1 MTHSHLN
8 LAQSRHRAGLDH
20 PAKQMGTLSKRV
32 RVPGRR
38 ARSSPEYTQPDRS
51 DSGSIRACL
60 TGGRAQSISL
70 RCMSTPGDPTTRA
83 PGTQPPK
90 DAPEWTR
97 QVTDLV
103 TDSVDKVRSRTTG
116 PLMGAAHGIIYG
128 IVAAIVT
135 IPVMVVLFVGMI
147 RFLNWAIP
155 GDVWI
160 VYTIIALVLWI
171 AGWISWGRRGRVEP
185 AV

>member
-1 MTHSHLN
+1 MSI
-8 LAQSRHRAGLDH
+8 
-20 PAKQMGTLSKRV
+20 
-32 RVPGRR
+32 PG
-38 ARSSPEYTQPDRS
+38 E
-51 DSGSIRACL
+51 
-60 TGGRAQSISL
+60 
-70 RCMSTPGDPTTRA
+70 PTARA
-83 PGTQPPK
+83 PGNQPSQ

-103 TDSVDKVRSRTTG
+103 TDSVDRVRSRTTG

-147 RFLNWAIP
+147 RLLNWAIP

-160 VYTIIALVLWI
+160 VYSIIALVMWI
-171 AGWISWGRRGRVEP
+171 AGWISWGRRGRTGTMG
-185 AV
+185 